1 GRSARPAGRPA
12 SRGARDHSRP
22 ALPGGTVTAE
32 RGHRRRPLRRARP
45 GSSPR
50 ELAGRLGAAR
60 AQLGLSPRDRL
71 SDGQAAV
78 LYTARPFP
86 PGVLEQLRPPLP
98 GPGAG
103 DGRPAAA
110 PLRGLSGR
118 AGESG
123 ASGRAVCR
131 LPGGVPPRDA
141 AARRLR
147 DWTGALDRPRGWSRQ
162 HPWGGAVSPR
172 PQPAV
177 PVAEALASAVR
188 FNLAS

>member
-12 SRGARDHSRP
+12 ARGARDHSQP
-22 ALPGGTVTAE
+22 ALPGGAVTAE

-110 PLRGLSGR
+110 PLRALSGR
-118 AGESG
+118 PAQPRPSRPPL
-123 ASGRAVCR
+123 SR
-131 LPGGVPPRDA
+131 LPPRAPP
-141 AARRLR
+141 
-147 DWTGALDRPRGWSRQ
+147 P
-162 HPWGGAVSPR
+162 
-172 PQPAV
+172 
-177 PVAEALASAVR
+177 
-188 FNLAS
+188 